1 MRYLRKFNESI
12 SDSISKV
19 EEIADCHLADLKDKG
34 FGVIVHQTKDK
45 TGIAVWLGYRGKR
58 FNWEFIKDSY
68 ITFASAINDEFSV
81 TRVDAHLP
89 IGTTIDK
96 YTYDDI
102 VDDNISNDDL
112 TYLVIIVKEKNK

>member
-81 TRVDAHLP
+81 TRFDAHLP
-89 IGTTIDK
+89 IGK

>member
-45 TGIAVWLGYRGKR
+45 TGIAVWLER
-58 FNWEFIKDSY
+58 
-68 ITFASAINDEFSV
+68 
-81 TRVDAHLP
+81 
-89 IGTTIDK
+89 
-96 YTYDDI
+96 
-102 VDDNISNDDL
+102 
-112 TYLVIIVKEKNK
+112 

>member
-19 EEIADCHLADLKDKG
+19 KEIADYHLAYLKDKG
-34 FGVIVHQTKDK
+34 FDVIVHQTKDK
-45 TGIAVWLGYRGKR
+45 TGIAVWLGRGKR
-58 FNWEFIKDSY
+58 FNWEFINDSY

-81 TRVDAHLP
+81 TRVDAHYLP
-89 IGTTIDK
+89 IDK